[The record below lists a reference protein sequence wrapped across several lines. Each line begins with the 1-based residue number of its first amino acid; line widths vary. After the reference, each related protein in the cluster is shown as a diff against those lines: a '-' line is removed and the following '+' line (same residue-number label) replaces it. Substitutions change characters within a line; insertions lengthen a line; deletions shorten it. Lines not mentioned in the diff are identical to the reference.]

1 MTRRTT
7 IRFALAAAAALAL
20 SVAAGPA
27 AESGNK
33 VLVEMKTNA
42 GTVVLELWPDVAP
55 KTVEN
60 FLRYVREGFYD
71 GTIFHR
77 LAPGFVIQGGGYTED
92 LKEKPTHEPIPLEAK
107 KSNRKYT
114 IAMART
120 NDPNSATSQ
129 FYINLAD
136 NTFLDPGARP
146 ESPDGYAVFGKVV
159 KGQQVID
166 FMASTKTRRLDPPFT
181 DLPERTL
188 KIESMRILEQAP

>member
-1 MTRRTT
+1 MTRRPVLR
-7 IRFALAAAAALAL
+7 IALAAAAAAAL
-20 SVAAGPA
+20 AAGAGLAAEPA
-27 AESGNK
+27 AAKDK

-42 GTVVLELWPDVAP
+42 GSVTLELWPDVAP

-60 FLRYVREGFYD
+60 FLRYVRDGFYD

-92 LKEKPTHEPIPLEAK
+92 LKKKETREPIPLEAK

-120 NDPNSATSQ
+120 NDPDSATSQ

-136 NTFLDPGARP
+136 NTFLDPGERGP
-146 ESPDGYAVFGKVV
+146 GYAVFGKVV
-159 KGQQVID
+159 KGQGVID
-166 FMASTKTRRLDPPFT
+166 YMAQTKTKRLDPPFT

-188 KIESMRILEQAP
+188 KIETITILDAP